1 MTTDIEYLRVRIEEV
16 LLHLMAPVESTR
28 SNQNNYTA
36 QGFGDRIHLLTILW
50 TVSEKMERPV
60 ALHLSGDKG
69 TLRKRNSFN
78 EIMDLFQSRN
88 FELRFHDFLPNSDED
103 FRQYLLSIGVTA
115 QKFYYQDYPGWRE
128 KLTGFEV
135 SGLLIDIQL
144 LRQPVSLKESRYV
157 TSQWD
162 TTGAMRKFTAEEI
175 QEIENA
181 YVKQGFE
188 VVTVGGAASEPRFR
202 DSLLDIADLVSASA
216 FHIGV
221 DSGFMHFAQLFLP
234 PNRIHV
240 YSKPGNFWSH
250 HLFRGLDNGMVL
262 NAHFTKIT
270 RFQLQKVLWRYN
282 SPKLLRLW
290 HTGKALLSGRD

>member
-1 MTTDIEYLRVRIEEV
+1 
-16 LLHLMAPVESTR
+16 MAPVESTR
-28 SNQNNYTA
+28 STQNHYTA
-36 QGFGDRIHLLTILW
+36 QGLGDRIHLLTILW
-50 TVSEKMERPV
+50 TVSEKMGCPV
-60 ALHLSGDKG
+60 ALHLSEDKG
-69 TLRKRNSFN
+69 TLKKRNSFN
-78 EIMDLFQSRN
+78 EIMELFPSRN
-88 FELRFHDFLPNSDED
+88 FEIHFHDFLPSSDED
-103 FRQYLLSIGVTA
+103 FRLYLLSKGVSA

-135 SGLLIDIQL
+135 SGMLKDIQL
-144 LRQPVSLKESRYV
+144 LRRPIALKESRYV

-162 TTGAMRKFTAEEI
+162 TTGVMRKFTAQEI
-175 QEIENA
+175 QEIESA
-181 YVKQGFE
+181 YSKQGFE

-202 DSLLDIADLVSASA
+202 YSLRDISELMSASA

-240 YSKPGNFWSH
+240 YSKPGNYWSH

-270 RFQLQKVLWRYN
+270 PFQLQKVLWRYN
-282 SPKLLRLW
+282 SPTLLRLW
-290 HTGKALLSGRD
+290 HTGKVLLSGRD

>member
-1 MTTDIEYLRVRIEEV
+1 
-16 LLHLMAPVESTR
+16 MAPVESTR
-28 SNQNNYTA
+28 STQNRYTA
-36 QGFGDRIHLLTILW
+36 QGLGDRIHLLTILW
-50 TVSEKMERPV
+50 TVSENLGIPV
-60 ALHLSGDKG
+60 VLHLSADKG

-78 EIMDLFQSRN
+78 EIEELFPTRN
-88 FELRFHDFLPNSDED
+88 FALHFHDFLPSSDED
-103 FRQYLLSIGVTA
+103 FRLYLSSLGISA

-135 SGLLIDIQL
+135 SRMLKEIQL
-144 LRQPVSLKESRYV
+144 LRQPNALEECRYV

-162 TTGAMRKFTAEEI
+162 TTGDMRKFTEQEI
-175 QEIENA
+175 QSIEDS
-181 YVKQGFE
+181 YTKQGFK
-188 VVTVGGAASEPRFR
+188 VVTVGGAASEPRYR
-202 DSLLDIADLVSASA
+202 DSLREISELMSTSA

-240 YSKPGNFWSH
+240 YSKPGNYWHH

-270 RFQLQKVLWRYN
+270 PFQLKKVLWRYN
-282 SPKLLRLW
+282 SPRLLRLW
-290 HTGKALLSGRD
+290 HSGKALLSGRD